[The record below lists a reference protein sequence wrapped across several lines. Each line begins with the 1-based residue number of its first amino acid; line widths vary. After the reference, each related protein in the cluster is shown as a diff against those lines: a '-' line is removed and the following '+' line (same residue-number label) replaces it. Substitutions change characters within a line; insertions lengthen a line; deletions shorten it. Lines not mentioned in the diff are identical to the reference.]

1 MAAAVQAAS
10 AVEVSADLAAAP
22 VEAAVQDADSRLF
35 AEINKLENLDFKI
48 LEFFCYDTRSC
59 LRKLRWVYMTTV
71 HTYASSDAYTSNK
84 KEPYC
89 LKQAIRL
96 KIFT

>member
-1 MAAAVQAAS
+1 MAAVQAAS

-22 VEAAVQDADSRLF
+22 AAAVVLDADSKMF
-35 AEINKLENLDFKI
+35 EEINRLENLDIKI
-48 LEFFCYDTRSC
+48 LELFCHVTCSC